1 MPVFVLGS
9 CKPTSSLG
17 VLPVPAPTPAL
28 RSTLARLKYQPQS
41 PEPAVCPAHP
51 QLEASPSGL
60 FLLGVV
66 RCRVLFCLHQRLP
79 AYSCLRTAV
88 CSCSNPSQ
96 WSVLRPSQHLPSHIQ
111 PCLPHLVWHQWRRP
125 CLVWHCWLLL
135 SLPKLV
141 WHHLPQ
147 LVWYC
152 RYRQRLPRLVWHCHH
167 LPSLPCPV
175 GKCQYSKPATPGL
188 APPARP
194 GTPTPAPPAPA
205 TPGPALPAPA
215 KAPKGFGLYSCHL
228 PAKLLEKFHHLR
240 QSLERCHWPR
250 GWPPELLLLC
260 LLDSLLLVFVL
271 DSVISN

>member
-17 VLPVPAPTPAL
+17 VLAVPAPTPAL

-51 QLEASPSGL
+51 QLEASPPEATVPSGL

-66 RCRVLFCLHQRLP
+66 HCLVLFCLHQRLP
-79 AYSCLRTAV
+79 AYSCLHTAV

-96 WSVLRPSQHLPSHIQ
+96 WSVLRTSQHLPSHIQ
-111 PCLPHLVWHQWRRP
+111 PRHPHLVWHQWCCP

-141 WHHLPQ
+141 WHHRHLPQ

-152 RYRQRLPRLVWHCHH
+152 RYRQRLPHLVWHCRH
-167 LPSLPCPV
+167 LPTLPCPV
-175 GKCQYSKPATPGL
+175 GQCQYSKPATPGL

-194 GTPTPAPPAPA
+194 GTPTRASPAPA
-205 TPGPALPAPA
+205 TPGSALPAPA
-215 KAPKGFGLYSCHL
+215 MPGPALPARAKLPKGILSLTVATRLPSCW
-228 PAKLLEKFHHLR
+228 R
-240 QSLERCHWPR
+240 S
-250 GWPPELLLLC
+250 
-260 LLDSLLLVFVL
+260 SIT
-271 DSVISN
+271 SVSP

>member
-1 MPVFVLGS
+1 MAIWSFSTRGHPLSGPVL
-9 CKPTSSLG
+9 SSLE
-17 VLPVPAPTPAL
+17 VACV
-28 RSTLARLKYQPQS
+28 
-41 PEPAVCPAHP
+41 
-51 QLEASPSGL
+51 QLSS
-60 FLLGVV
+60 
-66 RCRVLFCLHQRLP
+66 
-79 AYSCLRTAV
+79 YSCLRTAV

-111 PCLPHLVWHQWRRP
+111 PRLPHLVWHQWSRP
-125 CLVWHCWLLL
+125 CLVLHCWLLL
-135 SLPKLV
+135 S
-141 WHHLPQ
+141 LPQ

-152 RYRQRLPRLVWHCHH
+152 RYRQRLPRLVWHCRH
-167 LPSLPCPV
+167 LPTLPCPV
-175 GKCQYSKPATPGL
+175 EQCQYSKPATPGL

-215 KAPKGFGLYSCHL
+215 KLPKGFCLYSCHP

-250 GWPPELLLLC
+250 GRPPELLLLC

-271 DSVISN
+271 DSVISNWLWEIALSVHNKHARLLKLNLQDYQNM